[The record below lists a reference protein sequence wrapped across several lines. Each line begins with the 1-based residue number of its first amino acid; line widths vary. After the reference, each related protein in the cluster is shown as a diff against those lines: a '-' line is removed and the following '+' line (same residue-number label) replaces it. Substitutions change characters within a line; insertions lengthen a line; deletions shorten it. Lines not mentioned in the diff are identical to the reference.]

1 MTNTP
6 SSKSNAPTALALEA
20 HRIHNASNPIK
31 RLKRLLTSGNL
42 WLYVLSL
49 IRMEKK
55 LYAYELDKQ
64 IEKEFFFKPNKIMI
78 YVVLYKLENEGL
90 INSKFQERRKY
101 YTLANKGIETLELA
115 RDYFKILSEKL

>member
-1 MTNTP
+1 
-6 SSKSNAPTALALEA
+6 
-20 HRIHNASNPIK
+20 
-31 RLKRLLTSGNL
+31 
-42 WLYVLSL
+42 
-49 IRMEKK
+49 MEKK